1 MKLKSINNVRF
12 PVLFLVLGGLLVVSF
27 WLGGI
32 GINLGQ
38 VGAASNSPSCWNY
51 DQTADNWT
59 QTDCGLRG
67 NIVNNCLVIDG
78 GFAICNGT
86 ASLVG
91 DTSASQAI
99 TTQRS
104 LYDRIFDIWPSPLAV
119 SSPR

>member
-12 PVLFLVLGGLLVVSF
+12 PALFLVLGGLLVVSLLLSGS
-27 WLGGI
+27 LG
-32 GINLGQ
+32 LGQ
-38 VGAASNSPSCWNY
+38 IRAASNSPSCWNY

-104 LYDRIFDIWPSPLAV
+104 LYDRIFDI
-119 SSPR
+119 